1 MLRNIAKRTYGNS
14 EAYAKEAGRMSGD
27 KKQSDIVQR
36 LSSAAAEAETIK
48 EKLIQADSR
57 SYDSI
62 MGGLAA
68 DYQLIMDEAE
78 QEIAEEYRAT
88 GNLTGVRICEINR
101 GMDDY
106 ALSVQDVMMLLEQLQ
121 DKE

>member
-1 MLRNIAKRTYGNS
+1 MLRYIAKRTYSNS

-27 KKQSDIVQR
+27 KKQGDIVQR

>member
-101 GMDDY
+101 RMDDY

>member
-1 MLRNIAKRTYGNS
+1 
-14 EAYAKEAGRMSGD
+14 MSGD
-27 KKQSDIVQR
+27 KKQGDIVQR